1 MQTNRLD
8 AHQLTHTYGQGDS
21 AAPALAD
28 LSLTIGS
35 NGPEAVAI
43 MGPSGSGKSTLLHVL
58 AGIIAPDAGRVVWR
72 GSDLATMRDSQRTK
86 LRRSDFGFV
95 FQSGQLLPELPAIE
109 NVALPLMLGG
119 GLRSGAEA
127 AAGALLHRLGLG
139 GMLHRRPGE
148 LSGGQAQRVAI
159 ARALVGSPGIVFA
172 DEPTGALD
180 RSTGQ
185 AVMAL
190 LIGATLGHGAS
201 LVVVTHDAE
210 VAAACSRVI
219 RLEDGRVVSD
229 GPADGGADAFAHAG
243 AQGAG
248 AQHAHAA
255 PAAQPALV
263 DQPTLVGQTA
273 LIEQEPVRWGAQ
285 APAHPAPYG
294 APEPRG
300 NAATPYPE
308 PSYAAPHSA
317 SVPVAPQ
324 SAPVPVAPQSAPVQ
338 HVTSYGAARGEQQV
352 ENPMRQWIGQSA
364 GVPVANPAH
373 GGVNGFG
380 GAR

>member
-1 MQTNRLD
+1 MQINRLD
-8 AHQLTHTYGQGDS
+8 AHRLTHTYGRGDA

-28 LSLTIGS
+28 VSLTIGAD
-35 NGPEAVAI
+35 GPEAVAI

-58 AGIIAPDAGRVVWR
+58 AGIIAPDDGRVVWR
-72 GSDLATMRDSQRTK
+72 GADLATMRDSQRTR

-159 ARALVGSPGIVFA
+159 ARALVGDPGIVFA

-180 RSTGQ
+180 RATGQ

-219 RLEDGRVVSD
+219 RLEDGRIVSD
-229 GPADGGADAFAHAG
+229 ARAGDPAGSD
-243 AQGAG
+243 
-248 AQHAHAA
+248 
-255 PAAQPALV
+255 
-263 DQPTLVGQTA
+263 
-273 LIEQEPVRWGAQ
+273 
-285 APAHPAPYG
+285 G
-294 APEPRG
+294 AP
-300 NAATPYPE
+300 
-308 PSYAAPHSA
+308 
-317 SVPVAPQ
+317 
-324 SAPVPVAPQSAPVQ
+324 
-338 HVTSYGAARGEQQV
+338 SYGAARQELRAPEPMQPAAEQL
-352 ENPMRQWIGQSA
+352 
-364 GVPVANPAH
+364 
-373 GGVNGFG
+373 GFG
-380 GAR
+380 AAR

>member
-8 AHQLTHTYGQGDS
+8 AHQLTHTYGEGNA

-28 LSLTIGS
+28 VSLTIGAD
-35 NGPEAVAI
+35 GPEAVAI

-58 AGIIAPDAGRVVWR
+58 AGIVAPADGRVVWR
-72 GSDLATMRDSQRTK
+72 GQDLATMRDGQRTK

-95 FQSGQLLPELPAIE
+95 FQSGQLLPELPAVE

-119 GLRSGAEA
+119 GSRAAAEA
-127 AAGALLHRLGLG
+127 AAGALLNRLGLG

-201 LVVVTHDAE
+201 LVVVTHDPE

-219 RLEDGRVVSD
+219 RLEDGRIVSD
-229 GPADGGADAFAHAG
+229 GPAAPREAGHAP
-243 AQGAG
+243 AVEHRPA
-248 AQHAHAA
+248 AA
-255 PAAQPALV
+255 PAAS
-263 DQPTLVGQTA
+263 
-273 LIEQEPVRWGAQ
+273 EWPVTTPGPSGATVASGRWGAQ
-285 APAHPAPYG
+285 APQHPAPYG
-294 APEPRG
+294 APEHP
-300 NAATPYPE
+300 
-308 PSYAAPHSA
+308 APA
-317 SVPVAPQ
+317 
-324 SAPVPVAPQSAPVQ
+324 
-338 HVTSYGAARGEQQV
+338 SYGAVRSEQRI
-352 ENPMRQWIGQSA
+352 ENPMQAWIQQSHSA
-364 GVPVANPAH
+364 HVAPH
-373 GGVNGFG
+373 GLAR
-380 GAR
+380 GAEAAR

>member
-8 AHQLTHTYGQGDS
+8 AHRLTHTYGEGAS

-28 LSLTIGS
+28 VSLTIGAD
-35 NGPEAVAI
+35 GPEAVAI

-58 AGIIAPDAGRVVWR
+58 AGIIAPADGRVVWR
-72 GSDLATMRDSQRTK
+72 GQDLATMRDGQRTR

-119 GLRSGAEA
+119 GSRVGAEA
-127 AAGALLHRLGLG
+127 AAGALLNRLGLG
-139 GMLHRRPGE
+139 GMLTRRPGE

-159 ARALVGSPGIVFA
+159 ARALVGDPGIVFA

-201 LVVVTHDAE
+201 LVVVTHDPE

-229 GPADGGADAFAHAG
+229 GPTERGADASSDAG
-243 AQGAG
+243 AHVPVASM
-248 AQHAHAA
+248 AHQAPPQAAAPQTGHPATQQWAA
-255 PAAQPALV
+255 PAPTAMPQAAHPAPAQWA
-263 DQPTLVGQTA
+263 
-273 LIEQEPVRWGAQ
+273 AQ
-285 APAHPAPYG
+285 SPAHPAPYG
-294 APEPRG
+294 AP
-300 NAATPYPE
+300 A
-308 PSYAAPHSA
+308 
-317 SVPVAPQ
+317 
-324 SAPVPVAPQSAPVQ
+324 
-338 HVTSYGAARGEQQV
+338 EQ
-352 ENPMRQWIGQSA
+352 R
-364 GVPVANPAH
+364 VANPMA
-373 GGVNGFG
+373 
-380 GAR
+380 AWIEASR

>member
-28 LSLTIGS
+28 LSLTIGA

-159 ARALVGSPGIVFA
+159 ARALVGDPGLVFA

-219 RLEDGRVVSD
+219 RLEDGRIVSD
-229 GPADGGADAFAHAG
+229 GPGD
-243 AQGAG
+243 
-248 AQHAHAA
+248 AA
-255 PAAQPALV
+255 PGALQQPQAAERAPQAQPHA
-263 DQPTLVGQTA
+263 QAQAYARAQAQEAPGSAAATA
-273 LIEQEPVRWGAQ
+273 PAEPEPVRWGAK
-285 APAHPAPYG
+285 AAAHPAPYG
-294 APEPRG
+294 APNYG
-300 NAATPYPE
+300 
-308 PSYAAPHSA
+308 APTGA
-317 SVPVAPQ
+317 
-324 SAPVPVAPQSAPVQ
+324 SAPLVPTPV
-338 HVTSYGAARGEQQV
+338 SYGMARGEQ
-352 ENPMRQWIGQSA
+352 R
-364 GVPVANPAH
+364 VANPMQQWIAPS
-373 GGVNGFG
+373 GTGAESFG
-380 GAR
+380 DPR

>member
-1 MQTNRLD
+1 MGTMHINRLD
-8 AHQLTHTYGQGDS
+8 AQRLTHTYGRGHA

-28 LSLTIGS
+28 VSLTIGAD
-35 NGPEAVAI
+35 GPEAVAI

-58 AGIIAPDAGRVVWR
+58 AGIVAPDDGRVVWR
-72 GSDLATMRDSQRTK
+72 GDDLATMRDSQRTR

-119 GLRSGAEA
+119 SLRSGAEA

-159 ARALVGSPGIVFA
+159 ARALVGDPGIVFA

-180 RSTGQ
+180 RATGQ

-201 LVVVTHDAE
+201 LVVVTHDPE

-219 RLEDGRVVSD
+219 RLEDGRIVSD
-229 GPADGGADAFAHAG
+229 TRAG
-243 AQGAG
+243 D
-248 AQHAHAA
+248 
-255 PAAQPALV
+255 PAA
-263 DQPTLVGQTA
+263 
-273 LIEQEPVRWGAQ
+273 
-285 APAHPAPYG
+285 
-294 APEPRG
+294 
-300 NAATPYPE
+300 AAAGSE
-308 PSYAAPHSA
+308 RA
-317 SVPVAPQ
+317 
-324 SAPVPVAPQSAPVQ
+324 
-338 HVTSYGAARGEQQV
+338 TSYGAVRQELGAPNQMQPASEQLGSGVAR
-352 ENPMRQWIGQSA
+352 
-364 GVPVANPAH
+364 
-373 GGVNGFG
+373 
-380 GAR
+380 